1 MNWQKVFLN
10 IHTWPL
16 QGSKTLGMGKNTG
29 KGSKT
34 FPKDIH
40 TQRRQTCFPVWLSF
54 YLENAMLLQLQE
66 LDLAIHRSMNILP
79 TKILGFYLDFSSLFT
94 FFFFFPLFLFS
105 LFLFSLFLFPFF
117 FFPLFSPFFFVFP
130 FFLFLFFCIY
140 TLSPLF
146 IPPLSLLPKM
156 TSINP
161 DGNPK

>member
-94 FFFFFPLFLFS
+94 FFFFFPSFFFLFS
-105 LFLFSLFLFPFF
+105 FFL
-117 FFPLFSPFFFVFP
+117 FFPLFFSFFRFFFFFFFVF
-130 FFLFLFFCIY
+130 
-140 TLSPLF
+140 TR
-146 IPPLSLLPKM
+146 
-156 TSINP
+156 
-161 DGNPK
+161 